1 MNYIKLNLPP
11 TICDLVKCQE
21 LIDRKRLSNEEKD
34 EVLLTN
40 KYDTPKKVKEYIE
53 SVLNKAGVQ
62 DFLKKKTDE
71 LILWKQTSYTQK
83 EIKQLLKSK
92 KI

>member
-34 EVLLTN
+34 EVLFTN

-71 LILWKQTSYTQK
+71 LILWK
-83 EIKQLLKSK
+83 LL
-92 KI
+92 

>member
-34 EVLLTN
+34 EVIFTD
-40 KYDTPKKVKEYIE
+40 KYDTPKKVEQYMMKTEADHYIKHQNELHEKYMVKHYKE
-53 SVLNKAGVQ
+53 NGK
-62 DFLKKKTDE
+62 
-71 LILWKQTSYTQK
+71 IL
-83 EIKQLLKSK
+83 
-92 KI
+92 